1 MVEVE
6 KIRAVL
12 FAKNLER
19 VARFYS
25 EALEL
30 TRVSEDASYVLLKQG
45 GFELIIHQIPK
56 PVADGIEISEPPLR
70 REVGA
75 LRLDYPI
82 RDVKVGR
89 TLAKSLGGA
98 IDESPPPWADNGTNF
113 YLGFDPEGNVFG
125 VSQQPA

>member
-12 FAKNLER
+12 FAKNLEK